1 MSLHFQFVDI
11 HLEKLVIFLEQTIV
25 PQLNATAILNMKE
38 KNVETVIGVTTI
50 LLTMELKEMLIQ

>member
-50 LLTMELKEMLIQ
+50 LLAMEQKEMLIQ